1 MKFKSGLIVH
11 VPDANPDQDKTEL
24 KTETYSLEV
33 RMVQNQKQALNAAR
47 EMADKGVDSLMLC
60 PGFTNEDVAEISQA
74 AGQNTGVTV
83 ARGDG
88 PSSKIAQE
96 AMSKAGWFDK

>member
-11 VPDANPDQDKTEL
+11 VPDANPNQDKTEL

-33 RMVQNQKQALNAAR
+33 RMVQNQKQAVDAAR
-47 EMADKGVDSLMLC
+47 EMADQGVDSLMLC
-60 PGFTNEDVAEISQA
+60 PGFTNEDVAKISQA
-74 AGQNTGVTV
+74 VGKKTGVTV

-96 AMSKAGWFDK
+96 AMAKAGWFNK